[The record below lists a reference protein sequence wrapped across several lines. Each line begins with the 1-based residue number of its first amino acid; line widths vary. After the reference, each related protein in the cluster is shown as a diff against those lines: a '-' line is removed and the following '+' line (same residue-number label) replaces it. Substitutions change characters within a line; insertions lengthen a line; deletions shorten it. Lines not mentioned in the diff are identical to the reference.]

1 MAQIVRSCFYELKE
15 EISAA
20 SWSHCSSDLL
30 DTFSHQSINVKLII
44 SGRLEE
50 LLVACQVVIENRS
63 VVHHAAERVI
73 DYGDLDTMCQQ
84 FDDSAVNAELAEL
97 LGGRSDEDV
106 APVQIAML
114 EFELSFG
121 NGES

>member
-1 MAQIVRSCFYELKE
+1 
-15 EISAA
+15 
-20 SWSHCSSDLL
+20 
-30 DTFSHQSINVKLII
+30 
-44 SGRLEE
+44 
-50 LLVACQVVIENRS
+50 
-63 VVHHAAERVI
+63 
-73 DYGDLDTMCQQ
+73 MCQQ